1 MATEIVLM
9 PDADGSGDVIEFCL
23 QIGDQVS
30 VGDPMLV
37 IESDKASMEIPSSV
51 AGTVVEWL
59 VKMGDSIETD
69 RPLAKVEVSGA
80 LALPEVVSVQVVEDV
95 EIQQPVAEKMPLS
108 DNLDSNRAAM
118 LFEPVEEL
126 MLMPD
131 TGGKGDIIEFYVQPG
146 DSIEEGDLLALVE
159 SDKAAMDI
167 PAPFGGMVI
176 ELVAQLGQT
185 VEEGVPLVKVLRA
198 RSIDLT
204 VADAETAH
212 AVEPIGQVEST
223 SKAATMASAVVAA
236 PTHMPTFQV
245 QSPAVASDYY
255 AGPATRK
262 LARDLGVDLS
272 RVAGSGKRA
281 RILKEDVKQF
291 VKTQMSQ
298 AARQPDFVQSGI
310 PAMPEVDFS
319 KFGSV
324 DASNLSGIAKAT
336 SAHMTRCWLNIPHV
350 TLFDEVD
357 ITDLEAFR
365 AAIKPEVYGL
375 EKKPTLLPFII
386 MIVAKALR
394 KYPQFNS
401 SLHADGE
408 QIIYKDYVHIGVAVD
423 TPAGLVVPVL
433 RDADKMSISE
443 ITKLLAEL
451 AEKAQRRKLKAE
463 DMQGGCFTVSS
474 LGASGG
480 IGFTPI
486 INGPEVAILGVA
498 RSDIKPVWNGEMFIP
513 RKQLPLCLSFDHRVV
528 NGGDA
533 GRFMA
538 MLHQCLSQIGNTLL

>member
-23 QIGDQVS
+23 QIGEQVS
-30 VGDPMLV
+30 IGDSLLV
-37 IESDKASMEIPSSV
+37 IESDKASMEVPSSV
-51 AGTVVEWL
+51 SGTVVEWL

-69 RPLAKVEVSGA
+69 RPLAKIEVSEG
-80 LALPEVVSVQVVEDV
+80 LASSEVVSVSVVDEAID
-95 EIQQPVAEKMPLS
+95 QQPLAEKTPLT
-108 DNLDSNRAAM
+108 DNLDSNRAAL

-126 MLMPD
+126 ILMPD
-131 TGGKGDIIEFYVQPG
+131 AGGKGDIIEFYVQPG

-167 PAPFGGMVI
+167 PAPFGGMVV
-176 ELVAQLGQT
+176 ELIAQLGQT
-185 VEEGVPLVKVLRA
+185 VQEDVPLVKVLRVPNMG
-198 RSIDLT
+198 LT
-204 VADAETAH
+204 AADAEKTH
-212 AVEPIGQVEST
+212 EVESKDQIEATPT
-223 SKAATMASAVVAA
+223 ST
-236 PTHMPTFQV
+236 PTPQV
-245 QSPAVASDYY
+245 QLAAVASDYY

-272 RVAGSGKRA
+272 RVAGSGKRE

-291 VKTQMSQ
+291 VKAQMSQ
-298 AARQPDFVQSGI
+298 AVRQPEVVQSGI
-310 PAMPEVDFS
+310 PAIPEVDFS

-324 DASNLSGIAKAT
+324 SASNLSGIAKAT

-357 ITDLEAFR
+357 ITDLESFR
-365 AAIKPEVYGL
+365 ASIKPDLYGL

-394 KYPQFNS
+394 KYPQFNA

-433 RDADKMSISE
+433 RDADKKSITE
-443 ITKLLAEL
+443 ITKSLLEL
-451 AEKAQRRKLKAE
+451 AAKAQGRKLKAE

-498 RSDIKPVWNGEMFIP
+498 RSDTKPVWDGQVFVP

-528 NGGDA
+528 NGADA

-538 MLHQCLSQIGNTLL
+538 MLNQSLSQIGNMLL

>member
-23 QIGDQVS
+23 QIGEQVS
-30 VGDPMLV
+30 IGDSLLV
-37 IESDKASMEIPSSV
+37 IESDKASMEVPSSV
-51 AGTVVEWL
+51 GGTLVEWL
-59 VKMGDSIETD
+59 VVMGDSIETD
-69 RPLAKVEVSGA
+69 RPLARIEVSEG
-80 LALPEVVSVQVVEDV
+80 LAPSEVVSVSVVDEAI
-95 EIQQPVAEKMPLS
+95 EQQPLAEKTPLV
-108 DNLDSNRAAM
+108 DNPDSNRAAL

-126 MLMPD
+126 ILMPD
-131 TGGKGDIIEFYVQPG
+131 AGGKGDIIEFYVQPG

-167 PAPFGGMVI
+167 PAPFGGQVI
-176 ELVAQLGQT
+176 ELTAALGQS
-185 VEEGVPLVKVLRA
+185 VEEGVPLVKVLRVP
-198 RSIDLT
+198 SVDLT
-204 VADAETAH
+204 AVDTETTH
-212 AVEPIGQVEST
+212 AVESTEQVEVAPAST
-223 SKAATMASAVVAA
+223 
-236 PTHMPTFQV
+236 PPV
-245 QSPAVASDYY
+245 QLTAVASDYY

-298 AARQPDFVQSGI
+298 AVRQPEVIQSGI
-310 PAMPEVDFS
+310 PAIPDVDFS

-324 DASNLSGIAKAT
+324 SASNLSGIAKAT

-357 ITDLEAFR
+357 ITDLESFR
-365 AAIKPEVYGL
+365 ASIKPDVYGL

-394 KYPQFNS
+394 KYPQFNA

-433 RDADKMSISE
+433 RDADKKSITE
-443 ITKLLAEL
+443 ITKSLLEL
-451 AEKAQRRKLKAE
+451 AVKAQGRKLKAE

-498 RSDIKPVWNGEMFIP
+498 RSDIKPVWDGQAFVP

-528 NGGDA
+528 NGADA
-533 GRFMA
+533 GRFMG
-538 MLHQCLSQIGNTLL
+538 MIHQCLSQVGNTLL